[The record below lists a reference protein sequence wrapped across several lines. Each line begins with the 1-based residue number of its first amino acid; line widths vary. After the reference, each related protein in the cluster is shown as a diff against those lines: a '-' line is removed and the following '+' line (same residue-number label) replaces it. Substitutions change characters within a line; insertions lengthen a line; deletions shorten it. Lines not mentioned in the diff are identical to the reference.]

1 MYPPVSSGW
10 EKDATVGVGSEVLVD
25 GANGQYS
32 YGSYTG
38 GTPCTNTVY
47 GDPVSGTSK
56 PCYVQ

>member
-1 MYPPVSSGW
+1 MSSGW
-10 EKDATVGVGSEVLVD
+10 ENNATVGVGGEVLVD
-25 GANGQYS
+25 GVNGRYS
-32 YGSYTG
+32 YGSYTS